1 MAATS
6 IAIQT
11 ERLSKV
17 FGRRVVLR
25 EIDLEVAEGEIVAI
39 TGANGAGKT
48 TLLRC
53 LASVLRPS
61 AGEVRWFGRSA
72 RAGWAARRLVG
83 LVAHES
89 LLYPHL
95 TLRENLIFAA
105 RMSDVRD
112 PARHADAWLGSTG
125 LGPHATRVPTR
136 ISRGMRQRLAVA
148 RALIHDPPIVLLDE
162 PFSGLDT
169 EGSEWLV
176 RLLQDLRTQRRTIC
190 FAAHDPLTRRRLA
203 DRLLELQSG
212 RVRELETDTE
222 AATAGNLGVL
232 RAA

>member
-1 MAATS
+1 MAARS
-6 IAIQT
+6 IAIET

-17 FGRRVVLR
+17 FGHRVVLR
-25 EIDLEVAEGEIVAI
+25 EIDLEVAEGESVAI

-72 RAGWAARRLVG
+72 GAGPTSRRLVG
-83 LVAHES
+83 MVAHES

-95 TLRENLIFAA
+95 TLQENLIFAA
-105 RMSDVRD
+105 RMCDVSE
-112 PARHADAWLGSTG
+112 PARQADAWLESTG
-125 LGPHATRVPTR
+125 LGPHAARFPTR
-136 ISRGMRQRLAVA
+136 ISRGMRQRLSVA

-162 PFSGLDT
+162 PFCSLDAEGT
-169 EGSEWLV
+169 EQLL
-176 RLLQDLRTQRRTIC
+176 RLLMDLRSRRRTIC
-190 FAAHDPLTRRRLA
+190 FVSHDPLTMRRLA
-203 DRLLELQSG
+203 DRVVELESG
-212 RVRELETDTE
+212 SVRERQMGRAIAPSTNSP
-222 AATAGNLGVL
+222 GI